1 MELKFRRGVGDKFEV
16 VKDETKI
23 VAWARYRKEENYI
36 YMLFV
41 DKEFRWKGI
50 AIKLVRFI
58 GNCVGKKLN
67 RAPSHTKNDAV
78 KALSVKMGEEL
89 GEEFRAV
96 STKRHN

>member
-1 MELKFRRGVGDKFEV
+1 MDNIRYKKGLHDRYDITLSDKC
-16 VKDETKI
+16 I
-23 VAWARYRKEENYI
+23 GWARYNEKNNYI
-36 YMLFV
+36 YML
-41 DKEFRWKGI
+41 WI
-50 AIKLVRFI
+50 APNYRRQGFGSNLVRFI